1 VAATMLNIRSA
12 IQFFLFRKKHPHI
25 LEIPTHLTDKEKFA
39 LFTITKKT
47 KKQNALIVEI
57 GAFLGASSCSLAAG
71 LPSGTVYC
79 IDTWANDAM
88 SEGKRDTYSEFI
100 MNTEKFRRK
109 IVAVRAY
116 SHDAVQTIKSLH
128 KTIDVLFIDGDH
140 SYEAV
145 KKDWCLY
152 APLLTSGSTVIMH
165 DSGWAEGVIKVID
178 EEIKQKATAIR
189 SLQNM
194 WWGVLK

>member
-1 VAATMLNIRSA
+1 MLDIRPA
-12 IQFFLFRKKHPHI
+12 IHFFLFRKKHPHI
-25 LEIPTHLTDKEKFA
+25 LQIPTHLTDEEKFA

-47 KKQNALIVEI
+47 KKQNALVVEI

-71 LPSGTVYC
+71 LASGAVYC
-79 IDTWANDAM
+79 IDTWKNDAM

-100 MNTEKFRRK
+100 MNTEKFRHK
-109 IVAVRAY
+109 IVAVRGY
-116 SHDAVQTIKSLH
+116 SHEAVQTIKSLN
-128 KTIDVLFIDGDH
+128 KKIDILFVDGDH

-145 KKDWCLY
+145 KKDWDLY
-152 APLLTSGSTVIMH
+152 APLLDRGATIIMH
-165 DSGWAEGVIKVID
+165 DSGWAEGVLQVID
-178 EEIKQKATAIR
+178 EEIKPKITAGR